1 MLQAADLAGA
11 GHSLLLRP
19 RSCYEYHGGTPEDMG
34 ARKATVPTV
43 LIGVPVSRAECA
55 AEAAGRP

>member
-11 GHSLLLRP
+11 GHPLLLRP
-19 RSCYEYHGGTPEDMG
+19 RSWYEYHGGTPEDMG

-43 LIGVPVSRAECA
+43 LIGIPVSRAEWA